1 MKGSMSKNPGRHIG
15 ANTSV
20 FSRFRR
26 SLKPYVYFLPALIVA
41 YLFSYRPFVKTLAN
55 SVSLVNYSGRLLEF
69 VGLEN
74 YRRLFADRNF
84 QTSLINTFR
93 FTALFVPIDL
103 VVCLI
108 CALLVYR
115 KRRFNAFNETLFIL
129 PMAVAMTSAAIAFK
143 ALFNPTIGVI
153 NHVLGIQIQWFND
166 PTWAM
171 TTIVVLSVWMALG
184 FDFLLLLAALRS
196 VPRQLIESA
205 QLEGADRASIFFR
218 IQLPLIS
225 PTLLFIVTTR
235 IRDGMLLSGPVLV
248 MTEGGPFRST
258 QTLIYQMYI
267 EGFKSGNYSTGSA
280 ISVVV
285 FGLTFL
291 MILLAF
297 RLERKGV
304 FYQ

>member
-1 MKGSMSKNPGRHIG
+1 MSKNPGRHIG